1 MYRMKIHFIAI
12 GGAVM
17 HNLAIALHQKGYQV
31 TGSDDEI
38 FEPARSH
45 LISNGLLPEKY
56 GWYPE
61 KITQDIDTVILGMHA
76 KADNPELLKAIES
89 GIKIMSFPEFLYDQ
103 TKNKKRIVVAGSHG
117 KTTTTAMIMH
127 VMKTLRVKF
136 DFMVGSSIS
145 GYETMVSLSDDSKY
159 AVLEGDEYLT
169 SPIDRRPKF
178 HLYMPDIAVLNGIA
192 WDHINV
198 FPTFENYIEQ
208 FRIFVDKIT
217 AGGSLVYYADDP
229 EVKKISD
236 TAKGNIR
243 KIPYRI
249 HGHFQNKT
257 GFYAATCS
265 RTVPLKVFGEH
276 NMQNLSAAKEACLT
290 AGITEDDFY
299 DAIQSFEGTSGRLQK
314 LKENENG
321 VFFCDFAHSPSKVMA
336 TVGAVAVRYPGKNII
351 ACFEL
356 HTYSSLNKDFLP
368 FYKGT
373 LEKATYAF
381 VYFNPHQFEMK
392 KLAPLSK
399 DAVKE
404 AFSGQNLMVYNNSA
418 EMFDYIKSRHYPN
431 PVYLFMSSGDF
442 DGCDLK
448 QLSEEL
454 LGSSI

>member
-1 MYRMKIHFIAI
+1 MRVHFIAI

-17 HNLAIALHQKGYQV
+17 HNLAIALRLKGYTV

-45 LISNGLLPEKY
+45 LALYGLLPQKY
-56 GWYPE
+56 GWHPE
-61 KITQDIDTVILGMHA
+61 KITSDIDTVILGMHA
-76 KADNPELLKAIES
+76 KADNPELLKSIET
-89 GIKIMSFPEFLYDQ
+89 GKKIMSFPEFLYEQ
-103 TKNKKRIVVAGSHG
+103 TKDKKRIVVAGSHG

-127 VMKTLRVKF
+127 VFKTLGVKF

-145 GYETMVSLSDDSKY
+145 GYETMVSLSDDSKI

-192 WDHINV
+192 WDHMNV
-198 FPTFENYIEQ
+198 FPTFENYVEQ

-217 AGGSLVYYADDP
+217 DEGSLVYYADDP
-229 EVKKISD
+229 EVKKIAEAA
-236 TAKGNIR
+236 TGNIK

-265 RTVPLKVFGEH
+265 RTVPLKIFGEH
-276 NMQNLSAAKEACLT
+276 NMQNLSAAKEACLA
-290 AGITEDDFY
+290 AGVSEDGFY

-314 LKENENG
+314 LKENANG
-321 VFFCDFAHSPSKVMA
+321 VFFYDFAHSPSKVKA
-336 TVGAVAVRYPGKNII
+336 TVEAVVARYPGKNII

-356 HTYSSLNKDFLP
+356 HTYSSLSKDFLP
-368 FYKGT
+368 FYKET
-373 LEKATYAF
+373 LEKATSAF
-381 VYFNPHQFEMK
+381 VYFNPHQFELK
-392 KLAPLSK
+392 KLEPLSK
-399 DAVKE
+399 ETVKE
-404 AFSGQNLMVYNNSA
+404 AFSGQNLAVYDRSA
-418 EMFDYIKSRHYPN
+418 EMFDYIKSRHFSS

-442 DGCDLK
+442 NGCDLRL
-448 QLSEEL
+448 LSEEL
-454 LGSSI
+454 LGQVI